1 MGMKVFRVVVER
13 DGETTREPGKTSTEV
28 IRDSYMYAAN
38 NINDVWDSIEWL
50 RNDPERL
57 VVAIVEEFP
66 AITVIKEKEDS

>member
-1 MGMKVFRVVVER
+1 MKVFRVIVER

-38 NINDVWDSIEWL
+38 DINAVWDSIEWL

-66 AITVIKEKEDS
+66 AITIIKEKENS

>member
-1 MGMKVFRVVVER
+1 MKVFRVIVER

-38 NINDVWDSIEWL
+38 DINAVWASIEWL

-66 AITVIKEKEDS
+66 AITIIKEKENS